1 MQPLRKQA
9 IAGRKRLEN
18 DINLTIG
25 QTQAYSDQIQKRTK
39 AHPELTALC
48 DFTAT
53 MQIRRLRTVPPL
65 TWTPLESRWC
75 TQMVNRLGD
84 LKKNKSPAATLA
96 LACLGYERKG
106 LDKALKALDLQA
118 EQEVQDV
125 LVLMQDGGR
134 TRPAE
139 SLAEPMAEP
148 GEAEAEL
155 DPETEAM
162 LAELKKQ
169 ASLQAGVKK

>member
-9 IAGRKRLEN
+9 IAGRERLEN
-18 DINLTIG
+18 DINLTVA
-25 QTQAYSDQIQKRTK
+25 QTQAYSDQIQKRAK
-39 AHPELTALC
+39 AQPELTALC

-75 TQMVNRLGD
+75 TQMVNRLAD

-118 EQEVQDV
+118 EQEAPSPPPSPP
-125 LVLMQDGGR
+125 
-134 TRPAE
+134 PAE

>member
-9 IAGRKRLEN
+9 IAGRERLEN
-18 DINLTIG
+18 DINLTVA
-25 QTQAYSDQIQKRTK
+25 QTQAYSDQIQKRAKT
-39 AHPELTALC
+39 HPELTALC

-106 LDKALKALDLQA
+106 LDKALKALDLQT
-118 EQEVQDV
+118 EQEVQA
-125 LVLMQDGGR
+125 GGR

-162 LAELKKQ
+162 LADLKKQ